1 MPLLDDF
8 YNIAYD
14 DRIYL
19 FVISDSIYTERFMGL
34 PTTEDNLLGYEQ
46 AQLLK
51 KYEGLRNKEYFLI
64 HGTYDDNV
72 HYQQSMLWAK
82 VLEQNDIMFRQLVS
96 IKFGS

>member
-1 MPLLDDF
+1 
-8 YNIAYD
+8 
-14 DRIYL
+14 
-19 FVISDSIYTERFMGL
+19 MGL